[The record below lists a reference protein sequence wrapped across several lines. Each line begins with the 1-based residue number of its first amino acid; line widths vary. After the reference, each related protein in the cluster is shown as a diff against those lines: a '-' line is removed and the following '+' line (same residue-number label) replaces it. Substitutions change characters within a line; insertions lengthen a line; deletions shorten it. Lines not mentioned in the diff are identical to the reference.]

1 MNNKEIKEIL
11 QLIGSCCYYGKISE
25 VECEK
30 YCDYIT
36 NLQEKNEKLDYNL
49 TEYTQNY
56 LELQQRIDK
65 ALDKI
70 SKLKPFIP
78 NEIPTW
84 LDELENIL
92 EGKDE
97 WNNNKIINWD
107 S

>member
-1 MNNKEIKEIL
+1 MNKVYEGYIDEYKQKLKESYFYAKDTL
-11 QLIGSCCYYGKISE
+11 FNRLYGFDDRGEFAIE
-25 VECEK
+25 VL
-30 YCDYIT
+30 D
-36 NLQEKNEKLDYNL
+36 KL
-49 TEYTQNY
+49 

-97 WNNNKIINWD
+97 
-107 S
+107 